1 MFNNK
6 LDALLQIDI
15 LIGKLREEITYLQK
29 IIVFVILQHL
39 HQFYRNAGYNN
50 VHRTT
55 WCSTIEYTEL
65 RGVVQKCTQN
75 RMVQCTTCTQNHM
88 VQFNRVHRTNW
99 CNTMEYTEP
108 HVQYNRVHKT
118 TWYSTIEY
126 TEPQDSVLQSTH
138 NHMVQYNRI
147 NRTTGFS
154 VQHST
159 QKNMVG
165 LEYTESHKLKY
176 IQRTIKMYSKLQY
189 NANRG

>member
-39 HQFYRNAGYNN
+39 HQFYRNAGYNK

-65 RGVVQKCTQN
+65 RGVVQKCSQN

-88 VQFNRVHRTNW
+88 VQFKRVHRTNW
-99 CNTMEYTEP
+99 CSTMEYTEP

-126 TEPQDSVLQSTH
+126 TEPQDIVYYKVHTTTWCSTIEKTEPQDLVYNIVH
-138 NHMVQYNRI
+138 RKTWWGWSTQNHI
-147 NRTTGFS
+147 NSSTFS
-154 VQHST
+154 V
-159 QKNMVG
+159 
-165 LEYTESHKLKY
+165 E
-176 IQRTIKMYSKLQY
+176 
-189 NANRG
+189 

>member
-1 MFNNK
+1 MV
-6 LDALLQIDI
+6 Q
-15 LIGKLREEITYLQK
+15 
-29 IIVFVILQHL
+29 
-39 HQFYRNAGYNN
+39 YNR

-55 WCSTIEYTEL
+55 WCSTKVFTEPHGVVYNMYTEPHGAVQQSTQNQL
-65 RGVVQKCTQN
+65 VQYNGVHRTTCVVQQG
-75 RMVQCTTCTQNHM
+75 TQNHM
-88 VQFNRVHRTNW
+88 VQYNRVHRT
-99 CNTMEYTEP
+99 TGY
-108 HVQYNRVHKT
+108 
-118 TWYSTIEY
+118 
-126 TEPQDSVLQSTH
+126 SVLQSTH

-176 IQRTIKMYSKLQY
+176 IQRRVKFNASSKIKMYSKLQY